1 MNWSWELWE
10 WTAGHWRGR
19 PALFP
24 NSPQT
29 CVYGVYADLSFLSSQ
44 DCFLPSLKW
53 AVGAFLHFSITEKDE
68 EKEED
73 EEEEVE
79 RNGGVNKA
87 GWKRS
92 LLTDRHPHKHAAS
105 DTWGSRSVFLWITC
119 SQRIVPLL
127 RARHW
132 RDLISY
138 HNRYAHFVMH
148 DTQGSRVPKAIMY
161 IYIPGLGTP

>member
-1 MNWSWELWE
+1 MNS
-10 WTAGHWRGR
+10 R
-19 PALFP
+19 
-24 NSPQT
+24 
-29 CVYGVYADLSFLSSQ
+29 
-44 DCFLPSLKW
+44 SLKRKTCTVSKFSSDMCVRGVRW
-53 AVGAFLHFSITEKDE
+53 SLFSLQPRLLPAKSKVGGGCISTFLYSITEKDE

-148 DTQGSRVPKAIMY
+148 DTQGSRVPKAITY